1 MALYLIAF
9 NDEWVP
15 DLTLEELRE
24 RGTSGRALTEEMT
37 AAGVFVFSDGGLD
50 ASTAVC
56 SVDPSSGLPVF
67 TDGPFAETKEHL
79 GGFAV
84 VDVPG
89 DAEARYWAC
98 RIAVAV
104 GWPQEVH
111 RFPHRALPGEGS
123 PAPEGWSGRGGDSAF
138 YEVTFLESEA
148 PHSAAV
154 RCGIDVAARA
164 GRQVIDR
171 DVRQAGAQVVP
182 RGAGAFTRTRGVHPG
197 VGGQGQ
203 LAVGEH

>member
-15 DLTLEELRE
+15 DLTVDEISKAGAAG
-24 RGTSGRALTEEMT
+24 RGVIQEMT
-37 AAGVFVFSDGGLD
+37 DAGVFIFTDGGLD
-50 ASTAVC
+50 ASTVVC
-56 SVDPSSGLPVF
+56 SVDPGSGSPVF

-89 DAEARYWAC
+89 DAEARYWAG

-111 RFPHRALPGEGS
+111 RFPHRIPLSA
-123 PAPEGWSGRGGDSAF
+123 DSQSDA
-138 YEVTFLESEA
+138 S
-148 PHSAAV
+148 S
-154 RCGIDVAARA
+154 
-164 GRQVIDR
+164 
-171 DVRQAGAQVVP
+171 
-182 RGAGAFTRTRGVHPG
+182 
-197 VGGQGQ
+197 
-203 LAVGEH
+203 